1 MNESKISV
9 RYARALFEAA
19 QDMGILEVIHA
30 DLGHL
35 EFLQQEVPE
44 FKELILNPIMKQ
56 SRKKEHLTNLFK
68 SNLNELTFKFLMLL
82 AENKR
87 EVFLSSVWR
96 VFNDFYK
103 KEKGIL
109 AAKVTTAA
117 LMQED
122 LALRMKKQLE
132 KYFNSII
139 ELDTIIK
146 PEIIGGFVLRVEDLQ
161 LDSSVASQLRKIRKG
176 LDGSVIP

>member
-1 MNESKISV
+1 MNDSKISV

-19 QDMGILEVIHA
+19 QEMGILEAIHA
-30 DLGHL
+30 DLMHL

-44 FKELILNPIMKQ
+44 FRDLILNPIMKQ
-56 SRKKEHLTNLFK
+56 SRKAEHLTTLFK
-68 SNLNELTFKFLMLL
+68 SNLNDLTYKFLILL
-82 AENKR
+82 TENKR

-109 AAKVTTAA
+109 AAKVTTAV
-117 LMQED
+117 LMNEE
-122 LALRMKKQLE
+122 LALRMKKSFE
-132 KYFNSII
+132 KYFKSTIELESII
-139 ELDTIIK
+139 N

-176 LDGSVIP
+176 FDRSVIS